1 MGVTGLMTFDA
12 LFEDRLAEM
21 LAKGRQR
28 GWLSPEGVME
38 VLAPV
43 ELSTVLIDEVI
54 ARIRA
59 AGIEYRDEMTVD
71 ESATGVDPATGVTFL
86 APVPPP
92 EVTRSGGS
100 EGPSRRTQRV
110 RAPKPTALPPDA
122 VIGNGRGLPTRK
134 HNVPAGRRNRAR
146 PPTSPAGDNGRVPA
160 PDPVHAYL
168 KEIGKVPLLS
178 AREEVVV
185 AQRISAGLRAGENI
199 MQMQN
204 RYAPNPPPRDEFEA
218 EFEVLS
224 DGLKAKALLVEANL
238 RLVVSIAKRYRA
250 RGMLLLDMI
259 QEGNLG
265 LIRAVEKFDYTK
277 GFRFSTYATW
287 WIRQAI
293 NRAIA
298 EQARTIRI
306 PAHMVEVINRVARIQ
321 HQFLQETGREPSIE
335 ELALQAELPVE
346 RVHEIL
352 RLNQEPV
359 SIDQPVG
366 DEDDFRLAD
375 VIEDPSATVPA
386 DAAARALLNEAVNKA
401 LAELS
406 DREQEVVRLRFGLD
420 DGQVRTLE
428 EVGKVVGVTRERIRQ
443 IEVKTLAKLRYP
455 VTCQPLRD
463 YLDDA

>member
-1 MGVTGLMTFDA
+1 MMTFDA

-38 VLAPV
+38 VMSPV
-43 ELSTVLIDEVI
+43 ELSTGLIDEVI

-59 AGIEYRDEMTVD
+59 AGIEYRDEVPGD
-71 ESATGVDPATGVTFL
+71 GWAEGADPVPEAASPTPLPEPTELGVT
-86 APVPPP
+86 
-92 EVTRSGGS
+92 GGPLQA
-100 EGPSRRTQRV
+100 PSRSAQRV
-110 RAPKPTALPPDA
+110 RAPKPPALPRDA
-122 VIGNGRGLPTRK
+122 VVRSGRARSAHDDK
-134 HNVPAGRRNRAR
+134 VPAGRRSGARA
-146 PPTSPAGDNGRVPA
+146 PASPSDLNGSSPA

-168 KEIGKVPLLS
+168 REIGRVPLLS
-178 AREEVVV
+178 AREEVAV

-199 MQMQN
+199 IQMQN
-204 RYAPNPPPRDEFEA
+204 RYAPGPPPRDELDA

-250 RGMLLLDMI
+250 RGMLLLDLI

-306 PAHMVEVINRVARIQ
+306 PAHMVEVINRVTRIQ
-321 HQFLQETGREPSIE
+321 HQLLQEAGREPSIE
-335 ELALQAELPVE
+335 ELASQAELSVE
-346 RVHEIL
+346 RVQEIL

-359 SIDQPVG
+359 SIDQPVS

-375 VIEDPSATVPA
+375 VIQDPSAKMPA
-386 DAAARALLNEAVNKA
+386 DAVARALLNEAVNKA

-406 DREQEVVRLRFGLD
+406 DREQEIVRLRFGLD
-420 DGQVRTLE
+420 DGQMRTLE

-455 VTCQPLRD
+455 VNCQPLRD
-463 YLDDA
+463 YLDEA